1 MIVVGIDPSLACTGL
16 AFIEGDQVS
25 TSRVRTSNLGG
36 GLVSRRRRIR
46 MAHAQ
51 IMLQMPER
59 ALFVVER
66 PSERSQFGNHNERV
80 ALYWFLVD
88 ALLPRGPVVEVGP
101 TGRAKYATGNGR
113 AKKPAVV
120 AAMRALYSRDLVPDD
135 NVADSLTLALMG
147 ARHLGRPLDGA
158 LTRDHLKAMDAPSW
172 PTRIEGKTR

>member
-16 AFIEGDQVS
+16 TTIDGDHVW

-59 ALFVVER
+59 ALFVIEAPANSSRFGMHDER
-66 PSERSQFGNHNERV
+66 A
-80 ALYWFLVD
+80 ALFWFLVD
-88 ALLPRGPVVEVGP
+88 SLLPRGPVVEVMAS
-101 TGRAKYATGNGR
+101 GRAKYATGNGR
-113 AKKPAVV
+113 AKKAAVV
-120 AAMRALYSRDLVPDD
+120 AAMRVLYDRALVPDD
-135 NVADSLTLALMG
+135 NVADSLALALMG

-172 PTRIEGKTR
+172 PTRIEGNR